1 MDFSQNHTKNSVES
15 LQATRIFLFLSQIMR
30 KTSQFILFLLLAV
43 ACGRTPS
50 VDWTEGATEPDGRA
64 LHTLVLHDMPKG
76 SRVWFQELFDGK
88 TSVEGPS
95 MNHYQGTSWY
105 IDIPES
111 GTVTLKYYG
120 RPLPRRS
127 WVPEAFVL
135 QQQGR
140 ADTPMEVRCHFLEH
154 PQTEKDEG
162 CFASSYELQPADI
175 IPQVKRVNYGTEPL
189 ELIESHPTGWFRITI
204 GQGGEPKV
212 ECDDEDGAFY
222 AQVTLSKLPRPL
234 PPMTIEDWPDYAY
247 RGFMLDVVR
256 DFRTVDEV
264 LEIIDLMASWKLNT
278 LHFHIADD
286 ESWCL
291 EIKDFPE
298 LTEFGAHHALPDWNL
313 QETCALK
320 PSANG
325 KIGNTSFYTAEEYQ
339 RILRYAWDRRIRV
352 IPEFDTPGHSRASIK
367 AMQAYERRTGDSS
380 FRLQDSTDTSRYW
393 SAQDFTDNVLSVY
406 LSSVYK
412 FYGVVFDEVIR
423 LHKEAGVPLPAIHIG
438 GDEVPDGAWSG
449 RDRHDMKEIFINGM
463 LDLAEARGIRLAG
476 WEDIVK
482 GLKPETQER
491 LKNSL
496 YFINVWNTE
505 GIEGFPVV
513 LSPAA
518 YTYLDLAYSD
528 DLNEIGLSWAGY
540 VDERKTF
547 ALNPN
552 DYKGDIIG
560 VQAQLWSSQLRSFED
575 ATYQM
580 LPKGLGV
587 AERGWNGGYLEPFET
602 AFNRFYSII
611 VAREMPVWERKG
623 YVFKKR

>member
-1 MDFSQNHTKNSVES
+1 MCKAQSKPLEFP
-15 LQATRIFLFLSQIMR
+15 IFAMNMHKFLL
-30 KTSQFILFLLLAV
+30 FILVIVLA
-43 ACGRTPS
+43 ACSCMPS
-50 VDWTEGATEPDGRA
+50 AEWTEGVAEADGRA
-64 LHTLVLHDMPKG
+64 MHTLVLHDMPED

-88 TSVEGPS
+88 TSVEGPT

-120 RPLPRRS
+120 RPLPRHS
-127 WVPEAFVL
+127 WAPEGFVL

-140 ADTPMEVRCHFLEH
+140 ADLPMEVEYHFLKL
-154 PQTEKDEG
+154 PEKQDSMDW
-162 CFASSYELQPADI
+162 SSNQYEVQPADI
-175 IPQVKRVNYGTEPL
+175 IPQVKQVKYLDSTVETFPETSSKTETQP
-189 ELIESHPTGWFRITI
+189 IVHPAGWYRIKI
-204 GQGGEPKV
+204 VEDGVPKV
-212 ECDDEDGAFY
+212 ESDDEDGAFY
-222 AQVTLSKLPRPL
+222 AQVTLGKLPQPL
-234 PPMTIEDWPDYAY
+234 QPMTIEDWPDYAY

-298 LTEFGAHHALPDWNL
+298 LTDFGAYHALPDWDL
-313 QETCALK
+313 HETMALK
-320 PSANG
+320 PTANG
-325 KIGNTSFYTAEEYQ
+325 RIGNTSFYTAEEYKQ
-339 RILRYAWDRRIRV
+339 ILRYAWDRRIRV

-367 AMQAYERRTGDSS
+367 AMQAYERRTGDNS
-380 FRLQDSTDTSRYW
+380 FRLQDPADTSRYW

-406 LSSVYK
+406 LPSVYK
-412 FYGVVFDEVIR
+412 FYGTVFDEVIR
-423 LHKEAGVPLPAIHIG
+423 LHEETGVPLPAIHIG

-449 RDRHDMKEIFINGM
+449 RDRHEMKELFTNGM

-476 WEDIVK
+476 WEDIAK
-482 GLKPETQER
+482 GLEPETEER
-491 LKNSL
+491 LKHSL
-496 YFINVWNTE
+496 YFLNVWNTD
-505 GIEGFPVV
+505 GVEGFPVV
-513 LSPAA
+513 LSSAP

-528 DLNEIGLSWAGY
+528 APDEIGLSWAGY

-547 ALNPN
+547 ALRPM

-560 VQAQLWSSQLRSFED
+560 VQAQLWSSQLRSFDD

-580 LPKGLGV
+580 LPKALGV
-587 AERGWNGGYLEPFET
+587 AECGWNAEPTSTFE
-602 AFNRFYSII
+602 RFYSII
-611 VAREMPVWERKG
+611 VAREMPVWEEKG
-623 YVFKKR
+623 YVYKKR

>member
-1 MDFSQNHTKNSVES
+1 MTHV
-15 LQATRIFLFLSQIMR
+15 MR
-30 KTSQFILFLLLAV
+30 KIALFILILLLSA
-43 ACGRTPS
+43 ACGRVPS
-50 VDWTEGATEPDGRA
+50 ADWTEGPAEPDGRA
-64 LHTLVLHDMPKG
+64 LHTLVLHDVPQG

-88 TSVEGPS
+88 TSVEGPT
-95 MNHYQGTSWY
+95 MNQYQGTSWY

-127 WVPEAFVL
+127 WAPEAFVL

-140 ADTPMEVRCHFLEH
+140 ADTPMEVRYHFLEH
-154 PQTEKDEG
+154 PQAEKDEG
-162 CFASSYELQPADI
+162 CFASNYELKPADI
-175 IPQVKRVNYGTEPL
+175 IPQVKRVSYGTEPL
-189 ELIESHPTGWFRITI
+189 ELHESHPIGWYRITI
-204 GQGGEPKV
+204 GPDGEPKV
-212 ECDDEDGAFY
+212 DTDDEDGAFY
-222 AQVTLSKLPRPL
+222 AQTTLSKLPRPL
-234 PPMTIEDWPDYAY
+234 LPMIIEDWPDYAY

-256 DFRTVDEV
+256 DFRTEDEV
-264 LEIIDLMASWKLNT
+264 LEIIDLMVSMKLNT

-298 LTEFGAHHALPDWNL
+298 LTDFGAHHALPDWNL
-313 QETCALK
+313 QEICALK
-320 PSANG
+320 PTANG
-325 KIGNTSFYTAEEYQ
+325 QIGNVTFYTAEEYK

-380 FRLQDSTDTSRYW
+380 FRLQDPADTSHYW

-406 LSSVYK
+406 LPSVYK
-412 FYGVVFDEVIR
+412 FYGAVFDEVIR
-423 LHKEAGVPLPAIHIG
+423 LHKEADVPLPAIHIG

-449 RDRHDMKEIFINGM
+449 RDRHEMKETFIKGM

-476 WEDIVK
+476 WEDIAK
-482 GLKPETQER
+482 GLEPETQER

-528 DLNEIGLSWAGY
+528 SPNEIGLHWAGY

-547 ALNPN
+547 TLNPN

-560 VQAQLWSSQLRSFED
+560 VQAQLWSSQLRSFDD

-580 LPKGLGV
+580 LPKILGV
-587 AERGWNGGYLEPFET
+587 AERGWNGGCLETFEMS
-602 AFNRFYSII
+602 FERFYSII
-611 VAREMPVWERKG
+611 VEREMPEWERKG

>member
-1 MDFSQNHTKNSVES
+1 MQKT
-15 LQATRIFLFLSQIMR
+15 LLFIW
-30 KTSQFILFLLLAV
+30 LLLVVA
-43 ACGRTPS
+43 ACGRMPS
-50 VDWTEGATEPDGRA
+50 ADWTEGPAEPDGRA
-64 LHTLVLHDMPKG
+64 LHTLVLHDVPQG

-88 TSVEGPS
+88 TSVEGPA

-111 GTVTLKYYG
+111 GKVTLKYYG

-127 WVPEAFVL
+127 WAPEAFVL
-135 QQQGR
+135 QQKGR
-140 ADTPMEVRCHFLEH
+140 ADTPMEVRYHFLEH
-154 PQTEKDEG
+154 PQNEKDES
-162 CFASSYELQPADI
+162 CFASNYELQPADI
-175 IPQVKRVNYGTEPL
+175 IPQVKRACYGTEPL

-222 AQVTLSKLPRPL
+222 AQVTLEKLPQPL
-234 PPMTIEDWPDYAY
+234 QPMTIEDWPDYAY

-298 LTEFGAHHALPDWNL
+298 LTDFGAHHALPDWNL
-313 QETCALK
+313 QETCAIK
-320 PSANG
+320 PCANG

-380 FRLQDSTDTSRYW
+380 FRLQDPADTSRYW

-406 LSSVYK
+406 LPSVYK
-412 FYGVVFDEVIR
+412 FYGAVFDEVIR

-438 GDEVPDGAWSG
+438 GDEVPEGAWSG
-449 RDRHDMKEIFINGM
+449 CNRHEMKESFINGM

-476 WEDIVK
+476 WEDIAK
-482 GLKPETQER
+482 GLEPETQER

-518 YTYLDLAYSD
+518 YTYLDLAYNDSPE
-528 DLNEIGLSWAGY
+528 EIGLHWAGY

-547 ALNPN
+547 SLNPN

-560 VQAQLWSSQLRSFED
+560 VQAQLWSSQLRSFDD

-580 LPKGLGV
+580 LPKALGV
-587 AERGWNGGYLEPFET
+587 AERGWNAELASTFEQ
-602 AFNRFYSII
+602 FYSII
-611 VAREMPVWERKG
+611 VGREMPEWERKG
-623 YVFKKR
+623 FVYKKR

>member
-1 MDFSQNHTKNSVES
+1 M
-15 LQATRIFLFLSQIMR
+15 
-30 KTSQFILFLLLAV
+30 FLLLTA
-43 ACGRTPS
+43 ACARIPS
-50 VDWTEGATEPDGRA
+50 ADWTEGPAEPDGRA
-64 LHTLVLHDMPKG
+64 LHTLVLYNMPQG

-88 TSVEGPS
+88 TSVVGPT

-111 GTVTLKYYG
+111 GTVTLMYYG
-120 RPLPRRS
+120 RPLPRHS
-127 WVPEAFVL
+127 WSPEAFVL
-135 QQQGR
+135 QQKGR
-140 ADTPMEVRCHFLEH
+140 PDLPMEVRYHFLER
-154 PQTEKDEG
+154 PQIEKEEET
-162 CFASSYELQPADI
+162 FAGNYEAQPADI
-175 IPQVKRVNYGTEPL
+175 IPQVKRVKYGSDVPIVETFPETSAETSPETESPR
-189 ELIESHPTGWFRITI
+189 IVHPAGWYRITI
-204 GQGGEPKV
+204 GEDGVPTMESY
-212 ECDDEDGAFY
+212 DADGAFY
-222 AQVTLSKLPRPL
+222 AQVTLGKLPQPL
-234 PPMTIEDWPDYAY
+234 QPMTIEDWPDYAY

-298 LTEFGAHHALPDWNL
+298 LTEFGAHHALPDWEL
-313 QETCALK
+313 QESSALK
-320 PSANG
+320 PTANG
-325 KIGNTSFYTAEEYQ
+325 QIGNVTFYTTEEYK

-380 FRLQDSTDTSRYW
+380 FRLQAPADTSRYW

-406 LSSVYK
+406 LPSVYK
-412 FYGVVFDEVIR
+412 FYGAVFDEVIR

-438 GDEVPDGAWSG
+438 GDEVPEGAWSG
-449 RDRHDMKEIFINGM
+449 RDRHEMKETFINGM
-463 LDLAEARGIRLAG
+463 LDLAEAHGILLAG
-476 WEDIVK
+476 WEDIAK
-482 GLKPETQER
+482 GLEPETQER

-528 DLNEIGLSWAGY
+528 SPNEIGLSWAGY

-560 VQAQLWSSQLRSFED
+560 VQAQLWSSQLRGFED

-580 LPKGLGV
+580 LPKILGV
-587 AERGWNGGYLEPFET
+587 AERGWNGGYLETFET
-602 AFNRFYSII
+602 SFERFYSI
-611 VAREMPVWERKG
+611 VVEREMPEWEKKG